1 MIIKILSLIIIFLG
15 IGMIFLAIYD
25 TPKRAM
31 KMNIKDKT
39 VLDKYIKSQRLLDLI
54 LGIFYF
60 IMGVLLVTEII
71 TGEYI
76 VLITILISFLHK
88 KMESRIYK
96 NIKQ

>member
-25 TPKRAM
+25 TPNRAM

-54 LGIFYF
+54 LGIFYL
-60 IMGVLLVTEII
+60 IIGVLLVTKII

-76 VLITILISFLHK
+76 IFITIFISFSHK
-88 KMESRIYK
+88 KIESRIYK